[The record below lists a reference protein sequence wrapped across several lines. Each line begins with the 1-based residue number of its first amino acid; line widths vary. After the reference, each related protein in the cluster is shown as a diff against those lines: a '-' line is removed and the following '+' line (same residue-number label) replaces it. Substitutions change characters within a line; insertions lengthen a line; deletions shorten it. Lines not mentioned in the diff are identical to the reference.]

1 MLKLIDIWAPW
12 CLPCKKIS
20 PILDKL
26 SEEFGDSVELIKINA
41 DLPENEE
48 LLREHDVKS
57 IPTLLILSDDKVVG
71 KSIGAKTEIQLRTWI
86 ETHLEKAA
94 AFNV

>member
-1 MLKLIDIWAPW
+1 M
-12 CLPCKKIS
+12 
-20 PILDKL
+20 

>member
-1 MLKLIDIWAPW
+1 
-12 CLPCKKIS
+12 
-20 PILDKL
+20 
-26 SEEFGDSVELIKINA
+26 LIKINA

-57 IPTLLILSDDKVVG
+57 IPTLLILSDGKVVG